1 MDPKAGITSTKS
13 SVHNLP
19 QERNTY
25 FTGRA
30 RVLELLHKSLT
41 GTADAG
47 RVQAVYG
54 APGVGKTQLA
64 LEYAYRHLDEYGLVW
79 WMSASEPTS
88 LAVQYGKL
96 AERLGTPSRGVST
109 AKTIAGVRR
118 ELQRRKDWLLIFDNA
133 TDADAVRE
141 YLPEPTG
148 HVLIT
153 SRSTKWH
160 GAAQSFCLRVLERAD
175 SLAYLE
181 HRTGLAP
188 DRSADML
195 AQALG
200 DLPLALEQAGATI
213 DQANITV
220 AEYLRRF
227 EDHWAEL
234 LGSGR
239 ASGEYPDTV
248 AMTWE
253 LACREVEERS
263 DQIAALLK
271 VLAYLAPT
279 PISRPLLRRVCSLL
293 PVPLSNTLGDAAGL
307 DAAID
312 MLRKFSLLQADERSV
327 FVHQLVGALTRD
339 RLPAEQQRNW
349 CEVALTTML
358 VAFPFDPEIASS
370 WTDSGEA
377 LPHALAAS
385 AQAQTAKVDPASNA
399 KLLNLVGDYLTHVGQ
414 YIQAREVLE
423 RALAINDKY
432 YGPDDPRRSSII
444 NNLGRVLKRLGN
456 VRQARA
462 HFEAALVLDQAAYG
476 DSHPHVAEV
485 VNNYGTVL
493 HVTGDAQTARKQ
505 FEWALE
511 ICRTYYG
518 PEHAKVATVTNN
530 LGYSLANAGDLDRA
544 LDHFTRA
551 LATAEA
557 SCGPDHPLVASIR
570 TNLGIALRLKG
581 QTDRALAELQRAA
594 AIGESALGPN
604 HPDLARSLS
613 QLGSLHQQR
622 GEHGTARSYF
632 QRALDIEEKTLGP
645 DHLLIIARL
654 NDLGR
659 CLKAMGD
666 VDGSAECFTRAADIV
681 RKNRDGQVPPPNGE
695 GTAEADASNPES
707 AVH

>member
-1 MDPKAGITSTKS
+1 MDQKAGTESTKS

-19 QERNTY
+19 QERNPH

-30 RVLELLHKSLT
+30 RVLDLLHKSLI
-41 GTADAG
+41 GSAEAG

-64 LEYAYRHLDEYGLVW
+64 LEYAYRHLAEYGLVW
-79 WMSASEPTS
+79 WMSAGEPTT

-96 AERLGTPSRGVST
+96 AERLGVKSQGVATS
-109 AKTIAGVRR
+109 KTIAGVRR
-118 ELQRRKDWLLIFDNA
+118 ELQRRKHWLLIFDNA
-133 TDADAVRE
+133 SDADAVRE

-175 SLAYLE
+175 SLSYLE
-181 HRTGLAP
+181 RRTGLTL

-200 DLPLALEQAGATI
+200 DLPLALEQAAATI
-213 DQANITV
+213 AQATISY

-253 LACREVEERS
+253 LACREVEQGNE
-263 DQIAALLK
+263 QIAALLK

-279 PISRPLLRRVCSLL
+279 PITRPILRRICSLL

-312 MLRKFSLLQADERSV
+312 TLQKFSLLAADDRSV

-339 RLPAEQQRNW
+339 RLPPEQQRNW

-358 VAFPFDPEIASS
+358 LAFPFDPGIASS
-370 WTDSGEA
+370 WADSGEA

-385 AQAQTAKVDPASNA
+385 THAENNHINPASNA
-399 KLLNLVGDYLTHVGQ
+399 KLLNLVGDYLTQVGQ
-414 YIQAREVLE
+414 YLQAREVLE
-423 RALAINDKY
+423 RALAISDRHH
-432 YGPDDPRRSSII
+432 GPDDPRRSAII
-444 NNLGRVLKRLGN
+444 NNLGRVLKRLGDM
-456 VRQARA
+456 RQARA

-476 DSHPHVAEV
+476 QSHPHVAEV

-493 HVTGDAQTARKQ
+493 HVTGDAETARKQ

-511 ICRTYYG
+511 ICRNYYG

-530 LGYSLANAGDLDRA
+530 LGYSLANSGDLDRA
-544 LDHFTRA
+544 LDHFTQA

-581 QTDRALAELQRAA
+581 KTDSALAELQRAA
-594 AIGESALGPN
+594 AIGESALGPD
-604 HPDLARSLS
+604 HPELARNLAH
-613 QLGSLHQQR
+613 LGSLHQYR
-622 GEHGTARSYF
+622 GEHATARQYF
-632 QRALDIEEKTLGP
+632 QRALDIDEKALGP

-659 CLKAMGD
+659 CLKAMGE
-666 VDGSAECFTRAADIV
+666 VDASAKCYTRAAEIL
-681 RKNRDGQVPPPNGE
+681 RKNREGQGQIAPDESSEEPQ
-695 GTAEADASNPES
+695 TALS
-707 AVH
+707 